1 MKRDQVFSGTSARG
15 SDFEFDEE
23 VAAVFDDMLVRS
35 VPFYLE
41 QRLLIEEI
49 AQKFWLKR
57 TTVYDLGCSTATAL
71 IRLAK
76 TMEPIAHFVGYDNSE
91 PMLQH
96 AREKVEADG
105 LQDRI
110 ELRYAD
116 LNNDLSRISLENASV
131 VTMCWTLQFIRP
143 LKRDALIRRIY
154 QNMVDGGALIVTD
167 KILTNDS
174 NMNRFFIDFYYN
186 FKRRTGY
193 SEEEILRKRE
203 ALENVLVPY
212 RVDENF
218 ELFHRNGFTI
228 AETFFQWYNFAGF
241 LCVKSNS

>member
-1 MKRDQVFSGTSARG
+1 MDRDEVFSNTSARA
-15 SDFEFDEE
+15 SDFEFNEE
-23 VAAVFDDMLVRS
+23 VAAVFDNMLVRS

-49 AQKFWLKR
+49 AQKFWQPG

-71 IRLAK
+71 MRLAK
-76 TMEPIAHFVGYDNSE
+76 TMDPAARFVGYDNSE
-91 PMLQH
+91 PMLSR
-96 AREKVEADG
+96 AREEVKAEG
-105 LQDRI
+105 LGDRI
-110 ELRYAD
+110 ETRYAD
-116 LNNDLSRISLENASV
+116 LNNDSSKLPLENASV
-131 VTMCWTLQFIRP
+131 VMMAWTLQFIRP
-143 LKRDALIRRIY
+143 LKRDALIHRIY
-154 QNMVDGGALIVTD
+154 DSMVDGGALIVTD

-174 NMNRFFIDFYYN
+174 NMNRFFIDFYYD

-218 ELFHRNGFTI
+218 ELFRRNGFAI

-241 LCVKSNS
+241 LCVKSES

>member
-1 MKRDQVFSGTSARG
+1 MEKDQVFKNTSARG
-15 SDFEFDEE
+15 SDFEFNEE
-23 VAAVFDDMLVRS
+23 VTKVFDDMLVRS

-49 AQKFWLKR
+49 TQKFWIKGAN
-57 TTVYDLGCSTATAL
+57 VYDLGCSSATAL

-76 TMEPIAHFVGYDNSE
+76 KMDTSGHFIGYDNSE

-96 AREKVEADG
+96 AREQVKKEG
-105 LQDRI
+105 LENRI

-116 LNNDLSRISLENASV
+116 LNENLQKVPMDNACV
-131 VTMCWTLQFIRP
+131 VTICWTLQFIRP
-143 LKRDALIRRIY
+143 LRRDALIRLIY
-154 QNMVDGGALIVTD
+154 NNMADGGALIVSE

-174 NMNRFFIDFYYN
+174 NMNRFFIDFYYD

-193 SEEEILRKRE
+193 SEEEISKKRE

-218 ELFHRNGFTI
+218 ELFRRNGFKTV
-228 AETFFQWYNFAGF
+228 ETFFQWYNFAGF
-241 LCVKSNS
+241 LCVKNPV